1 MRIPGIG
8 LTCLAVTALAMPGAI
23 AESPSPHA
31 NLAPSPYVGMESRR
45 VTSLSDQQI
54 DDLTSGR
61 GMGLA
66 LPAELNG
73 YPGPRHVLDL
83 SDHLGLS
90 PEQKTATAR
99 LFDGV
104 QTEAIAIGIS
114 ITADEA
120 ALDRLFAMHRAT
132 ADGVDALTARI
143 AAAQGRLR
151 AVHLRA
157 HLRMMDLLSPDQV
170 ALYATARG
178 YGHAGK
184 SH

>member
-1 MRIPGIG
+1 MRIAGIG
-8 LTCLAVTALAMPGAI
+8 SLCLAVTALAMPVAV
-23 AESPSPHA
+23 AESPSPHP
-31 NLAPSPYVGMESRR
+31 NSAPSPYVGMESRR
-45 VTSLSDQQI
+45 ITSLSDQQI
-54 DDLTSGR
+54 DDLTHGR

-73 YPGPRHVLDL
+73 YPGPRHALDL
-83 SDHLGLS
+83 DTYLGLS
-90 PEQKTATAR
+90 PEQKAAAAR
-99 LFDGV
+99 LFDGM
-104 QTEAIAIGIS
+104 QTEAVAIGMS
-114 ITADEA
+114 IIADEA
-120 ALDRLFAMHRAT
+120 ALDRLFAMGRAT
-132 ADGVDALTARI
+132 ADGVDALTTRI

-170 ALYATARG
+170 RLYATARG